1 MTALRRM
8 VEDYV
13 SVRRSLG
20 FKLEDYPWM
29 LHDFVDYLDAAGAST
44 VTAELAVAWAQLPGQ
59 DAHPSY
65 LAKRLSV
72 VRGFARHL
80 AAFDPATQIPST
92 DLLHHQECRATP
104 YIYSDDDIAALMAA
118 ARSLTPE
125 LRGATYQTLIGLLTV
140 TGARIGELI
149 RLDRDDVDLADAVVV
164 IRYSKFNKS
173 RELPLHAS
181 TVEALT
187 AYTDVRD
194 RLCRK
199 PNAASFLV
207 STVSNRLT
215 YETVQQT
222 FAIITRAAGLQARSA
237 RCRPRLHDARHSFA
251 CATMLGWY
259 RSGVEVEAHLPLLST
274 YMGHTRPEDT
284 YWYLSAVPELL
295 LLASQRREHAQS
307 RRP

>member
-29 LHDFVDYLDAAGAST
+29 LHDFVGYLEKAGVST
-44 VTAELAVAWAQLPGQ
+44 VTAELAVAWAQLPGAN
-59 DAHPSY
+59 AHPSY

-104 YIYSDDDIAALMAA
+104 YIYTDDDIAALMAA
-118 ARSLTPE
+118 AKSLTPE

-149 RLDRDDVDLADAVVV
+149 GLDRDDVDLADGVLV

-173 RELPLHAS
+173 RELPLHVS
-181 TVEALT
+181 TVEALK

-199 PNAASFLV
+199 PKAASFFV
-207 STVSNRLT
+207 STVKDRLT
-215 YETVQQT
+215 YVTVQHT
-222 FAIITRAAGLQARSA
+222 FAIITRAAGLQARSP
-237 RCRPRLHDARHSFA
+237 RCRPRIHDVRHSFA

-259 RSGVEVEAHLPLLST
+259 RSDVDVEAHLPLLST
-274 YMGHTRPEDT
+274 YMGHTRPEGT

-295 LLASQRREHAQS
+295 FLASQRRADARS

>member
-1 MTALRRM
+1 MTALRGM

-29 LHDFVDYLDAAGAST
+29 LHDFVDYLEYAGAST

-59 DAHPSY
+59 DAHLSY
-65 LAKRLSV
+65 LAKRLCV

-80 AAFDPATQIPST
+80 AAFDPATEIPSA
-92 DLLHHQECRATP
+92 DLLHHQACRATP
-104 YIYSDDDIAALMAA
+104 YIYTEDDIAALMAA

-149 RLDRDDVDLADAVVV
+149 RLDRDDVELADAVLV

-181 TVEALT
+181 TVEALK

-199 PNAASFLV
+199 PKATSFFV
-207 STVSNRLT
+207 STVNNRLT
-215 YETVQQT
+215 YVTVQHT

-237 RCRPRLHDARHSFA
+237 RCRPRIHDIRHSFA

-259 RSGVEVEAHLPLLST
+259 RSDVDVEAHLPLLST
-274 YMGHTRPEDT
+274 YMGHTRPEST

-295 LLASQRREHAQS
+295 LLASQRRAQAQR